1 MKTVEELYK
10 DIVASKE
17 LQEELKTV
25 SYETLGDF
33 LAKHGCEATAQEFV
47 AFVRAQSEGP
57 IDDDAAAAIAAG
69 TGPII
74 DSWYPKTVGVMNII

>member
-25 SYETLGDF
+25 LYETLGDF

-57 IDDDAAAAIAAG
+57 IDDDAAATIAGGAPIFYDAAG
-69 TGPII
+69 ERS
-74 DSWYPKTVGVMNII
+74 DVMKPL